1 MLVGDA
7 PSACPQEDR
16 MTDESLPLRLT
27 RKLERSTALDKPVDA
42 LRPVVLAAL
51 RAQPR
56 IAAVLHGRP
65 IGHAAH
71 PLTTDVPIGFWASST
86 VLDLVPAGGDSRR
99 QASDLLLGLGIL
111 SAVPAAVTGL
121 ADWSVSD
128 RRTLRVGSVHGM
140 LNNVALGLYG
150 TSWLLR
156 RGGHRGLGVAVSL
169 GAGGVLGVSA
179 YLGGHMASRLGSPP
193 TTASGPAEPEREG
206 QAPGDVPV

>member
-1 MLVGDA
+1 
-7 PSACPQEDR
+7 

-27 RKLERSTALDKPVDA
+27 RRLEQSTGLDVPVDA

-51 RAQPR
+51 HAQPK
-56 IAAVLHGRP
+56 IAALLHGKP

-71 PLTTDVPIGFWASST
+71 PLTTDLPIGFWASAT
-86 VLDLVPAGGDSRR
+86 VLDLTPAGGAGRR
-99 QASDLLLGLGIL
+99 AAADLLLGLGIL

-121 ADWSVSD
+121 ADWAVSD
-128 RRTLRVGSVHGM
+128 RRTLRVGTVHGM

-169 GAGGVLGVSA
+169 GAGGVLGASA

-193 TTASGPAEPEREG
+193 KSASGPAEPAGREG
-206 QAPGDVPV
+206 QAPADAAR

>member
-1 MLVGDA
+1 
-7 PSACPQEDR
+7 

-86 VLDLVPAGGDSRR
+86 VLDLVPAGGDGRR

-206 QAPGDVPV
+206 QAPEDVPV